1 MALPDNGVVSELNL
15 IALFGCGVLMVLA
28 WLLGGCRRPVP
39 WRTVSGSVLLLLVLA
54 TLVFWLKQTRTL
66 LIWLNDTVLAVLARG
81 NAGAEFLLG
90 PLAAGP
96 GQTTA
101 SGEPS
106 IGVVLAAQVFPVLIF
121 FAALMAVLYHFKLI
135 QPVVLLFSRVFRRTL
150 GLSGA
155 EALAG
160 GSNIFFGLESAITIR
175 PYLERMTRSELL
187 TLLVC
192 GMSTVASTTLA
203 LYVIF
208 LKETFPLIAGHLIS
222 ASFLSIPC
230 AALVSKLMLPET
242 GTPETAGAVPALA
255 TSERHGN
262 WLAALSSGATDG
274 LRLAAGVATLLIAIL
289 GMVGLLDLL
298 LETLS
303 TPFVASFGG
312 PLTLARIL
320 GWLFTPLAWL
330 LGIETADLQ
339 QAGQLLGQRL
349 IMTEV
354 LAYKELASLSAAG
367 AVSSRTVLVLSYAL
381 CGFTHIASVGI
392 FVGGIAALVPSRRD
406 DLASLGWRA
415 LAGATLATLLTGAIA
430 GLFYHGQGGLLGL

>member
-1 MALPDNGVVSELNL
+1 LNL
-15 IALFGCGVLMVLA
+15 IALFGCGVLMALA
-28 WLLGGCRRPVP
+28 WLLGGCRRPIP
-39 WRTVSGSVLLLLVLA
+39 WRTVSGAWLLLLVLA
-54 TLVFWLKQTRTL
+54 TLVFGLKQTRTL
-66 LIWLNDTVLAVLARG
+66 LIWLNDAVLAILARG

-106 IGVVLAAQVFPVLIF
+106 IGVVLAAQVFPILIF

-135 QPVVLLFSRVFRRTL
+135 QPLVRLFGHLFRRTL

-155 EALAG
+155 ESLAG
-160 GSNIFFGLESAITIR
+160 GSNIFFGLESAITVR

-203 LYVIF
+203 LYVLF
-208 LKETFPLIAGHLIS
+208 LKDTFPLIAGHLIS

-230 AALVSKLMLPET
+230 AALISKLMLPET
-242 GTPETAGAVPALA
+242 GEPVTAGAVPPMA
-255 TSERHGN
+255 SENRHSN
-262 WLAALSSGATDG
+262 WLAALSSGAMDG
-274 LRLAAGVATLLIAIL
+274 LKLAAGVATLLIAIL
-289 GMVGLLDLL
+289 GIVGLLDLL
-298 LETLS
+298 LETAS
-303 TPFVASFGG
+303 SPFVESLGG
-312 PLTLARIL
+312 PLTLVRLL

-330 LGIETADLQ
+330 LGVESADLQ

-349 IMTEV
+349 VMTEV
-354 LAYKELASLSAAG
+354 VAYKELATLGAAG
-367 AVSSRTVLVLSYAL
+367 EISSRTVLVLSYAL
-381 CGFTHIASVGI
+381 CGFTHIASLGI

-406 DLASLGWRA
+406 DLTALGWRA

-430 GLFYHGQGGLLGL
+430 SLFYHGQGNLLGL